1 MPMIKL
7 TIDGKIVQAAQ
18 DAMILE
24 AARLA
29 DIKIPTLCYLKD
41 IQAISVCRI
50 CVVEVEGADTLLA
63 ACSTPVEEGM
73 VVYTQSPKARRSR
86 RTTMELILSDH
97 PYRCPV
103 CVRDKHCELQDL
115 VKELDLDMY
124 HTVYARPDFPFNGA
138 MSSHAVDDSSDLLVF
153 DPAKCVLCQRCVA
166 VCREESVNALVMK
179 KKSFESVIGP
189 IDAAKLGDSRCISC
203 GRCVLAC
210 PTGAL
215 TTHDEIKNKLMTTR
229 RRFQ

>member
-63 ACSTPVEEGM
+63 ACSTPVSW
-73 VVYTQSPKARRSR
+73 VP
-86 RTTMELILSDH
+86 
-97 PYRCPV
+97 P
-103 CVRDKHCELQDL
+103 
-115 VKELDLDMY
+115 
-124 HTVYARPDFPFNGA
+124 
-138 MSSHAVDDSSDLLVF
+138 
-153 DPAKCVLCQRCVA
+153 
-166 VCREESVNALVMK
+166 
-179 KKSFESVIGP
+179 
-189 IDAAKLGDSRCISC
+189 
-203 GRCVLAC
+203 
-210 PTGAL
+210 
-215 TTHDEIKNKLMTTR
+215 
-229 RRFQ
+229 